1 MLQTASLT
9 LLALLG
15 SAILALSGVGSP
27 LAVAH
32 LAFAVGVVP
41 LIFAAMSHFVPVLT
55 RTGDP
60 GKVITRLPGAAQL
73 AGLVAVAAMQ
83 GLLPYWLLY
92 PAAAV
97 DLVLAA
103 ILLNWIAAR
112 ARAALG
118 SPHPG
123 WRWYGAA
130 LGCLMLAL
138 LSALLIPL
146 WPQYW
151 KALRI
156 FHLHLNA
163 LGLIGLAAL
172 GTLPV
177 LLPTA
182 LGKPDP
188 EATSWLRRRLWLVA
202 GGALVVATGAAVI
215 WPFATPGAALVLVAA
230 LGLVGQ
236 WGRRFGFR
244 AMLADGVAAS
254 LLAAL
259 AGLLLTL
266 AAGVAHGAGLL
277 PAYPTLLA
285 WGAGFLLPLITGAL
299 SQLLPVWRW
308 PGPALPARQMMRQK
322 LAATGGLRALLF
334 FAAALALLGGFMP
347 AAGFLVAGALLLFVS
362 GLLQAVRV
370 SSAKGT

>member
-1 MLQTASLT
+1 MLLNASLT

-15 SAILALSGVGSP
+15 SAVLALSGVGSP

-32 LAFAVGVVP
+32 LAFAVGIVP

-60 GKVITRLPGAAQL
+60 GQWIARVPLLAQL
-73 AGLVAVAAMQ
+73 AGAVAVTAMQ
-83 GLLPYWLLY
+83 GIVPYGLLH
-92 PAAAV
+92 AAAV
-97 DLVLAA
+97 VDLLLAA

-138 LSALLIPL
+138 LAALLIPL
-146 WPQYW
+146 LPSYW
-151 KALRI
+151 KALRL
-156 FHLHLNA
+156 FHLHLNT
-163 LGLIGLAAL
+163 LGLVGLAAL

-182 LGKPDP
+182 LGTPDP
-188 EATSWLRRRLWLVA
+188 EAAGWLRRRLWLVA
-202 GGALVVATGAAVI
+202 GGALVVATGAAVV
-215 WPFATPGAALVLVAA
+215 WPFAAPGAALMLVAA

-236 WGRRFGFR
+236 WVRRFGFR

-254 LLAAL
+254 LLAAV

-266 AAGVAHGAGLL
+266 AAGVAHGAGLMSGR
-277 PAYPTLLA
+277 PTLLA
-285 WGAGFLLPLITGAL
+285 WGVGFLLPLVTGAL

-308 PGPALPARQMMRQK
+308 PGPANPARHLMRQK
-322 LAATGGLRALLF
+322 LAASGIWRAAMFFSAAIVLLAGLDLLAGGLVI
-334 FAAALALLGGFMP
+334 GGM
-347 AAGFLVAGALLLFVS
+347 GLFVGS
-362 GLLQAVRV
+362 LLQAMRL
-370 SSAKGT
+370 SRSTL

>member
-1 MLQTASLT
+1 MLTTASLT

-15 SAILALSGVGSP
+15 SAVLALSGVGSP

-32 LAFAVGVVP
+32 LAFAVGIVP

-60 GKVITRLPGAAQL
+60 GRWIARLPGSAQG

-83 GLLPYWLLY
+83 GLLPHGWLHA
-92 PAAAV
+92 AAAV
-97 DLVLAA
+97 DLVLT
-103 ILLNWIAAR
+103 IVLLNWMAAR
-112 ARAALG
+112 ARATLG

-130 LGCLMLAL
+130 LGCLMMAL
-138 LSALLIPL
+138 LAILLIPML
-146 WPQYW
+146 PLYW
-151 KALRI
+151 KPLRI
-156 FHLHLNA
+156 FHLHLNT
-163 LGLIGLAAL
+163 LGFVGLAAL

-188 EATSWLRRRLWLVA
+188 EAASWLRRRLWLVA

-215 WPFATPGAALVLVAA
+215 WPFAAPGAALLLVAA
-230 LGLVGQ
+230 LGLLGH

-244 AMLADGVAAS
+244 AVLADGVSAS
-254 LLAAL
+254 LLAAV
-259 AGLLLTL
+259 AGLLVTL
-266 AAGVAHGAGLL
+266 MAGVLHGAGVL
-277 PAYPTLLA
+277 PAPPGLLA
-285 WGAGFLLPLITGAL
+285 WGAGFLLPLVTGAL

-308 PGPALPARQMMRQK
+308 PGPALPARHAMRQK
-322 LAATGGLRALLF
+322 LAATGRWRALLF
-334 FAAALALLGGFMP
+334 FAAALALLGGLERL
-347 AAGFLVAGALLLFVS
+347 AGVLVASGLLLFIG

-370 SSAKGT
+370 SRSTR

>member
-1 MLQTASLT
+1 MLLNASLT

-32 LAFAVGVVP
+32 LAFAVGIVP

-60 GKVITRLPGAAQL
+60 GPWIARLPLVAQL
-73 AGLVAVAAMQ
+73 AGGLAVGAMQ
-83 GLLPYWLLY
+83 GLIPYGLLHA
-92 PAAAV
+92 AAAV
-97 DLVLAA
+97 DLFLAA
-103 ILLNWIAAR
+103 ILLNWIASR
-112 ARAALG
+112 ARATLG

-138 LSALLIPL
+138 MAVPLMQLLPS
-146 WPQYW
+146 YW
-151 KALRI
+151 KPLRL
-156 FHLHLNA
+156 FHLHLNT
-163 LGLIGLAAL
+163 LGLVGLAAL

-188 EATSWLRRRLWLVA
+188 EAAGWLRRRLWLVA
-202 GGALVVATGAAVI
+202 GGALVVATGTAVI
-215 WPFATPGAALVLVAA
+215 WLFAVPGAALMLVAA

-236 WGRRFGFR
+236 WARRFGFR
-244 AMLADGVAAS
+244 ALLADGVAVS
-254 LLAAL
+254 LLCAV

-266 AAGVAHGAGLL
+266 AAGVAHGSGLIAGR
-277 PAYPTLLA
+277 PTLLA
-285 WGAGFLLPLITGAL
+285 WGVGFLLPLVTGAL

-308 PGPALPARQMMRQK
+308 PGPAIPARQLMRQK
-322 LAATGGLRALLF
+322 LASSGGWRAAMFFIAAIALLAGFDSLAGGLVIGAIGLF
-334 FAAALALLGGFMP
+334 
-347 AAGFLVAGALLLFVS
+347 AGS
-362 GLLQAVRV
+362 LLQAMRL
-370 SSAKGT
+370 SRSTR

>member
-9 LLALLG
+9 LLSLLG
-15 SAILALSGVGSP
+15 SAGLALSGVGSP

-32 LAFAVGVVP
+32 LAFAVGIVP

-60 GKVITRLPGAAQL
+60 GKVITRLPSASQL

-138 LSALLIPL
+138 LAVLLIPVL
-146 WPQYW
+146 PSYW
-151 KALRI
+151 KPLRV
-156 FHLHLNA
+156 FHLHLNT
-163 LGLIGLAAL
+163 LGLVGLAAL

-188 EATSWLRRRLWLVA
+188 EAASWLRRRLWLVT
-202 GGALVVATGAAVI
+202 GGALVVATGAAVL
-215 WPFATPGAALVLVAA
+215 WPFAAPGAALVLVAA
-230 LGLVGQ
+230 LGLIGQ

-244 AMLADGVAAS
+244 VMLGDGVAAS
-254 LLAAL
+254 LLAAV

-285 WGAGFLLPLITGAL
+285 WGTGFLLPLVTGAL

-308 PGPALPARQMMRQK
+308 PGPALPARQLMRQQ
-322 LAATGGLRALLF
+322 LAASGGLRALLF
-334 FAAALALLGGFMP
+334 LAATLALLAGFSP
-347 AAGFLVAGALLLFVS
+347 AAGFLVAGALLLFIV

-370 SSAKGT
+370 SRSTR

>member
-1 MLQTASLT
+1 MIHTASLT

-15 SAILALSGVGSP
+15 SAVLALSGVGSP

-32 LAFAVGVVP
+32 LAFAVGIVP

-60 GKVITRLPGAAQL
+60 GRWISRLPGAAQL
-73 AGLVAVAAMQ
+73 AGLVVVAAMQ
-83 GLLPYWLLY
+83 GLLPYWALY

-97 DLVLAA
+97 DLLLAA
-103 ILLNWIAAR
+103 ILLNWIAGR
-112 ARAALG
+112 ARATLG

-138 LSALLIPL
+138 MAVLLTAL

-151 KALRI
+151 NPLRL
-156 FHLHLNA
+156 FHLHLNT
-163 LGLIGLAAL
+163 LGLVGLAAL

-188 EATSWLRRRLWLVA
+188 EAASWLRRRLWLAV
-202 GGALVVATGAAVI
+202 GGALVIATGTAVI
-215 WPFATPGAALVLVAA
+215 WPFAAPGAALMLVAA
-230 LGLVGQ
+230 IGLAGQ
-236 WGRRFGFR
+236 WIRRFGLR
-244 AMLADGVAAS
+244 AVLADGVAAS
-254 LLAAL
+254 LLGATL
-259 AGLLLTL
+259 GLLIAL
-266 AAGVAHGAGLL
+266 AAGLAHGAALMSGRS
-277 PAYPTLLA
+277 TLLA
-285 WGAGFLLPLITGAL
+285 WGAGFLLPLVTGAL

-308 PGPALPARQMMRQK
+308 PGPSIPARQIMRQK
-322 LAATGGLRALLF
+322 LAATGGWRTVLF
-334 FAAALALLGGFMP
+334 LAAALALLGDFDFL
-347 AAGFLVAGALLLFVS
+347 AGVLLAGGLLLFAS
-362 GLLQAVRV
+362 ALAQAVRV
-370 SSAKGT
+370 SPSTR

>member
-1 MLQTASLT
+1 MILTASLT

-15 SAILALSGVGSP
+15 SAVLALSGVGSP

-32 LAFAVGVVP
+32 LAFAVGIVP

-60 GKVITRLPGAAQL
+60 GRLIARLPGVAQL

-83 GLLPYWLLY
+83 GLAPYWLLHV
-92 PAAAV
+92 AAAV

-130 LGCLMLAL
+130 LGCLMMAL
-138 LSALLIPL
+138 LAVLLIPAL
-146 WPQYW
+146 PLYW
-151 KALRI
+151 KPLRI
-156 FHLHLNA
+156 FHLHLNT
-163 LGLIGLAAL
+163 LGLVGLAAL

-188 EATSWLRRRLWLVA
+188 EAASWLRRRLWLVA
-202 GGALVVATGAAVI
+202 GGALVIATGAAVI
-215 WPFATPGAALVLVAA
+215 WPFAAPGAALLLVAA
-230 LGLVGQ
+230 LGLIGQ
-236 WGRRFGFR
+236 WGRRFGFK

-254 LLAAL
+254 LLAAV
-259 AGLLLTL
+259 AGLLVTL

-277 PAYPTLLA
+277 PGRPTLLA
-285 WGAGFLLPLITGAL
+285 WGAGFLLPLVTGAL

-308 PGPALPARQMMRQK
+308 PGPALPARHIMRQK
-322 LAATGGLRALLF
+322 LAASGGLRAALF
-334 FAAALALLGGFMP
+334 LAGALALLGGFAP
-347 AAGFLVAGALLLFVS
+347 AAGLLVASALLLFIA

-370 SSAKGT
+370 SRSTR

>member
-1 MLQTASLT
+1 MILTANLT

-15 SAILALSGVGSP
+15 SAVWALSGFGSP

-32 LAFAVGVVP
+32 LAFAVGIVP

-60 GKVITRLPGAAQL
+60 GRLIARLPGAAQL
-73 AGLVAVAAMQ
+73 TGLVAVVAMQ
-83 GLLPYWLLY
+83 GVLPYWLLHA
-92 PAAAV
+92 AAAV

-103 ILLNWIAAR
+103 ILLNWIAGR
-112 ARAALG
+112 ARATLG

-130 LGCLMLAL
+130 LGCLMMAL
-138 LSALLIPL
+138 LAVLLIPVL
-146 WPQYW
+146 PSYW
-151 KALRI
+151 KALRV
-156 FHLHLNA
+156 FHLHLNT
-163 LGLIGLAAL
+163 LGLVGLAAL

-188 EATSWLRRRLWLVA
+188 EAGSWLRRRLWLVA
-202 GGALVVATGAAVI
+202 GGALVIATGAAVI
-215 WPFATPGAALVLVAA
+215 WPFAAPGAALMLVAA

-236 WGRRFGFR
+236 WGRRFGFKV
-244 AMLADGVAAS
+244 MLADGVATS
-254 LLAAL
+254 LLAAV
-259 AGLLLTL
+259 AGLLVTL

-277 PAYPTLLA
+277 PPYPTLLA
-285 WGAGFLLPLITGAL
+285 WVAGFLLPLVTGAL

-308 PGPALPARQMMRQK
+308 SGPALPARHIMRQK
-322 LAATGGLRALLF
+322 LAASGSLRAALF
-334 FAAALALLGGFMP
+334 LAAALALLGGFAL
-347 AAGFLVAGALLLFVS
+347 AAVLLVASALLLFIA

-370 SSAKGT
+370 SRSTR

>member
-1 MLQTASLT
+1 
-9 LLALLG
+9 
-15 SAILALSGVGSP
+15 
-27 LAVAH
+27 
-32 LAFAVGVVP
+32 
-41 LIFAAMSHFVPVLT
+41 
-55 RTGDP
+55 
-60 GKVITRLPGAAQL
+60 
-73 AGLVAVAAMQ
+73 MQ
-83 GLLPYWLLY
+83 GMLPRWLLH

-97 DLVLAA
+97 DLLLAA
-103 ILLNWIAAR
+103 ILLNWIAGR

-123 WRWYGAA
+123 WRWYGVA

-138 LSALLIPL
+138 LAALLIPL

-151 KALRI
+151 KALRL
-156 FHLHLNA
+156 FHLHLNT
-163 LGLIGLAAL
+163 LGLVGLAAL

-188 EATSWLRRRLWLVA
+188 EAASWLRRRLWLVA
-202 GGALVVATGAAVI
+202 GGALVIATGAAVI
-215 WPFATPGAALVLVAA
+215 WPFAAPGAALLVVAA
-230 LGLVGQ
+230 LGLIGQ
-236 WGRRFGFR
+236 WGRRFGFK

-254 LLAAL
+254 LLAAV

-277 PAYPTLLA
+277 PGRPTLLA
-285 WGAGFLLPLITGAL
+285 WGAGFLLPLVTGAL

-308 PGPALPARQMMRQK
+308 PGPAIPARHLMRQK
-322 LAATGGLRALLF
+322 LAATGGWRAALF
-334 FAAALALLGGFMP
+334 LAGALALLGGFDLL
-347 AAGFLVAGALLLFVS
+347 AGPLVAGGLLLFVG

-370 SSAKGT
+370 SSPKGT

>member
-1 MLQTASLT
+1 MILTASLT

-15 SAILALSGVGSP
+15 SAVLALSGVGSQ

-32 LAFAVGVVP
+32 LAFAVGIVP

-60 GKVITRLPGAAQL
+60 GRLIARLPGAAQL
-73 AGLVAVAAMQ
+73 AGLVAVVAMQ
-83 GLLPYWLLY
+83 GVLPYWLLHA
-92 PAAAV
+92 AAAV

-103 ILLNWIAAR
+103 FLLNWIAAR

-138 LSALLIPL
+138 LAVLLIPVL
-146 WPQYW
+146 PSYW
-151 KALRI
+151 KALRV
-156 FHLHLNA
+156 FHLHLNT
-163 LGLIGLAAL
+163 LGLVGLAAF

-188 EATSWLRRRLWLVA
+188 EAGSWLRRRLWLVA
-202 GGALVVATGAAVI
+202 GGALVIATGAAVI
-215 WPFATPGAALVLVAA
+215 WPFAAPGAALMLVAA

-236 WGRRFGFR
+236 WGRRFGFKV
-244 AMLADGVAAS
+244 MLADGVATS
-254 LLAAL
+254 LLAAV
-259 AGLLLTL
+259 AGLLVTL

-277 PAYPTLLA
+277 PPYPTLLA
-285 WGAGFLLPLITGAL
+285 WVAGFLLPLVTGAL

-308 PGPALPARQMMRQK
+308 SGPALPARHIMRQK
-322 LAATGGLRALLF
+322 LAASGSLRAALF
-334 FAAALALLGGFMP
+334 LAAALALLGGFAL
-347 AAGFLVAGALLLFVS
+347 AAVLLVASALLLFIA

-370 SSAKGT
+370 SRSTR